1 MVNKVSAII
10 GGRNATSFVQGAH
23 NATECKA
30 ALLQLQRLAK
40 MPLHTKRVLTAFLDG
55 TPHYEIHGT
64 GGVADATD
72 QEIDRIFESD
82 LKTGDPK
89 AVNLLPTA
97 PPERAAY
104 DAQTGGVVMMSNAKM
119 ATLAPQFAFPIPT
132 GIGNWNWNF
141 QPSKFPNSRQIP
153 NSQRLV
159 LGCIEAKFCK

>member
-1 MVNKVSAII
+1 MINKVSAII

-23 NATECKA
+23 NATERKA

-132 GIGNWNWNF
+132 GIWELEF
-141 QPSKFPNSRQIP
+141 SP
-153 NSQRLV
+153 V
-159 LGCIEAKFCK
+159 